1 LKVTHPRRTAAAVLA
16 LTALLAAGCS
26 SDASEPEA
34 SPTESTATTPTPTS
48 TPAST
53 PASEAEDPV
62 VFGSMGGVSC
72 SEVQGALLV
81 VDQFEVV
88 RPVTLS
94 HLDLPDATGVDLG
107 DVTISRK
114 QKGDIDLGGTWLGTE
129 PEDAQKDDLRWG
141 RREPLSG
148 AEVEPGWYHYFLP
161 FDLTGV
167 ARFRGVEISWQDDAG
182 DGSSRQTANETF
194 RKSCR

>member
-1 LKVTHPRRTAAAVLA
+1 LKVIHARSTTAATLA
-16 LTALLAAGCS
+16 LTALLAVGCS
-26 SDASEPEA
+26 SDAPEAEA
-34 SPTESTATTPTPTS
+34 SPSESTSESTSESATTTPSQTPT
-48 TPAST
+48 A
-53 PASEAEDPV
+53 DPV

-72 SEVQGALLV
+72 SEVQGALLM
-81 VDQFEVV
+81 VDQFEVL

-94 HLDLPDATGVDLG
+94 QLDLPDATGVDLG

-129 PEDAQKDDLRWG
+129 PKDAEKDDLRWA
-141 RREPLSG
+141 RREPLTG
-148 AEVEPGWYHYFLP
+148 AEVEPGRYNYFLP

-167 ARFRGVEISWQDDAG
+167 ARFRGVEITWQDDAG
-182 DGSSRQTANETF
+182 DGSSRQTVNETF